1 MKSKAYLSSVRPILE
16 YASTCW
22 NPTSDKMNRA
32 IESVQH
38 KAAKF
43 VTNTYP
49 RKDKYHEFSVS
60 KLIEELGWETL
71 EDRRNNAKLSMIY
84 KIRNNCVIIQPETVP
99 GATKKTTAR
108 KCNEKKVGTQ
118 NELFEPPTQIINSGK
133 TFFYMGPR
141 LWNNLVTPAQADAPS
156 LEAFQKHFCK

>member
-1 MKSKAYLSSVRPILE
+1 
-16 YASTCW
+16 
-22 NPTSDKMNRA
+22 MNRA

-49 RKDKYHEFSVS
+49 RKGKYHEFSVS
-60 KLIEELGWETL
+60 KIIEELGWETL

-99 GATKKTTAR
+99 GATKKTTTR
-108 KCNEKKVGTQ
+108 TCNENKKVGTQ
-118 NELFEPPTQIINSGK
+118 NELFEPVLSFPFQIVQIVQKMNR
-133 TFFYMGPR
+133 FF
-141 LWNNLVTPAQADAPS
+141 L
-156 LEAFQKHFCK
+156 